1 MTVQVGYDFAMTS
14 GGDGASETT
23 PLTKQGQERHLGR
36 TAQNS
41 TNKERRTT
49 YGTTVYASGRSR

>member
-1 MTVQVGYDFAMTS
+1 MTVQVGYDFAKTS
-14 GGDGASETT
+14 GGNGESETT

-41 TNKERRTT
+41 TNKERSIP
-49 YGTTVYASGRSR
+49 VINKNDL